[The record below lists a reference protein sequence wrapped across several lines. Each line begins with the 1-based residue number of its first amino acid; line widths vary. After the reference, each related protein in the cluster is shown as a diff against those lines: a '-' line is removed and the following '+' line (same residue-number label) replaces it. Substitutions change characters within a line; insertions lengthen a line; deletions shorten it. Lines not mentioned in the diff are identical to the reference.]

1 MTDATKADMAAFG
14 ASEAACYH
22 WPGDSVDDRLCRAAF
37 CAGAAWA
44 AGEIERLLNA
54 IKRIDG
60 INDNP
65 ADFNVAID
73 EVCSAI
79 LRPR

>member
-1 MTDATKADMAAFG
+1 MAEMQMTNNQDTWMSLALKR
-14 ASEAACYH
+14 E
-22 WPGDSVDDRLCRAAF
+22 V
-37 CAGAAWA
+37 
-44 AGEIERLLNA
+44 EIERLLNA

-73 EVCSAI
+73 EVCSTI